1 MGVCINILET
11 YSEKEFSTLMYIN
24 DRENIADYIFNY
36 FISFKHNYD
45 FITGCYEE
53 KNNKLYLKDF
63 DMLKN
68 KFYNG
73 YYLTIRGFMRCA
85 YSEARNEH
93 FNIQSSDAYWETDE
107 GNGNHG
113 VDLLV
118 NTDDNK
124 KGGYSTIISD
134 TEGFT
139 DGMYDF
145 WNVCRIFLNEHVD
158 DMANELYQQMIK
170 QFPNMNYYNQMSD
183 GRHLRDVFFKTLNSI
198 NDELIKGN
206 NISFKL
212 KHIVLDSMGG
222 AETKDEW
229 NKCSAFVLD
238 IIKNYMNKFFVKN
251 KKNLYN
257 NDVEMEFI

>member
-1 MGVCINILET
+1 
-11 YSEKEFSTLMYIN
+11 
-24 DRENIADYIFNY
+24 
-36 FISFKHNYD
+36 
-45 FITGCYEE
+45 
-53 KNNKLYLKDF
+53 
-63 DMLKN
+63 
-68 KFYNG
+68 
-73 YYLTIRGFMRCA
+73 
-85 YSEARNEH
+85 
-93 FNIQSSDAYWETDE
+93 
-107 GNGNHG
+107 
-113 VDLLV
+113 
-118 NTDDNK
+118 
-124 KGGYSTIISD
+124 
-134 TEGFT
+134 
-139 DGMYDF
+139 MYDF